1 MSLILLDGTT
11 PPMDAAA
18 LGALGADLKKDA
30 QATWAPLRTLQK
42 HIDGQLLRTWM
53 PENVDAEYKDLL
65 RKSASPWLG
74 FARDAIAQGCIV
86 SGYTNT
92 DIWERAWRAN
102 GMDGRQDV
110 VTRDAVGFGR
120 GFVAVLPG
128 SDGDSVVM
136 RPMSALDTYAV
147 YADPW
152 DEYPEYVL
160 HRRKPRA
167 VGKPFWQG
175 DWMLIDSEGIYRF
188 KGTPDTPLEMTFESH
203 GMDFTP
209 IVGVSNTLDAT
220 PISSIADKVPVYKR
234 IVDGTFTLQMLQ
246 RYGAFP
252 QKWMAGGEV
261 DPGVRSSVDGLLHA
275 SGEAGET
282 ARFGAFPAADLDK
295 AVSALDAHIKHFSAV
310 VQVPP
315 HYLLGAVVNMS
326 AEGIAAAEAGYH
338 RNLSARKKSIGEGYE
353 LAMRTAAAML
363 GDSDAA
369 ASTTDQVDWE
379 NVSSWSLSQ
388 VSDFVQKMETITGP
402 LEPLFRMVP
411 GWTKKDA
418 EDAAKAAREMR
429 SASSPVELANLIQ
442 SIYLGV
448 GKVLSSDEAREI
460 ANRAGAGLR
469 GELEQITPAS
479 GGDAGTAPVETA
491 GQPTTTP

>member
-1 MSLILLDGTT
+1 MSLILLDGET

-18 LGALGADLKKDA
+18 LGALGAELKKDA
-30 QATWAPLRTLQK
+30 QNTWAPLRTLQK

-53 PENVDAEYKDLL
+53 PDNADAEYKDLL

-92 DIWERAWRAN
+92 DLWNRVWRAN
-102 GMDGRQDV
+102 GMDGRQEV
-110 VTRDAVGFGR
+110 VTRDAVGFSR

-128 SDGDSVVM
+128 ADPDSVVM

-147 YADPW
+147 FDDPW
-152 DEYPEYVL
+152 DDYPRYVL

-167 VGKPFWQG
+167 AGKSFWQG
-175 DWMLIDSEGIYRF
+175 EWMLVDEEGIYRF
-188 KGTPDTPLEMTFESH
+188 KGTPDTPVEMTFEAH
-203 GMDFTP
+203 GMGSAP
-209 IVGVSNTLDAT
+209 IVAVSNSLDAA
-220 PISSIADKVPVYKR
+220 PISSIADKVSVYKR
-234 IVDGTFTLQMLQ
+234 IVDATFTLQMLQ

-261 DPGVRSSVDGLLHA
+261 DPNVRSSVAGLLHA
-275 SGEAGET
+275 GGEAGDT
-282 ARFGAFPAADLDK
+282 ARFGAFPASDLEK

-353 LAMRTAAAML
+353 LAMRTAASML
-363 GDSDAA
+363 GDEAAA
-369 ASTTDQVDWE
+369 ASTTDQVEWE

-388 VSDFVQKMETITGP
+388 VSDFVQKVEMSTGP
-402 LEPLFRMVP
+402 LEELFRMIP
-411 GWTKKDA
+411 GWTKA
-418 EDAAKAAREMR
+418 DAAKAHTAALAKAR
-429 SASSPVELANLIQ
+429 ALA
-442 SIYLGV
+442 
-448 GKVLSSDEAREI
+448 
-460 ANRAGAGLR
+460 
-469 GELEQITPAS
+469 EQITPAPQ
-479 GGDAGTAPVETA
+479 A
-491 GQPTTTP
+491 TPA